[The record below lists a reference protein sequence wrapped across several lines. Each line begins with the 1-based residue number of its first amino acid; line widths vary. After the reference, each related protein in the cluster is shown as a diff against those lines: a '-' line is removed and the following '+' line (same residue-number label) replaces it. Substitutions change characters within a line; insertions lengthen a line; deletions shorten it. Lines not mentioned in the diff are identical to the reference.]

1 MVQWYCEKRRKEPG
15 NQSSPGKSSFFHID
29 VGNRKGAEAVAINQ
43 YDRGSKEN
51 GPNAHK
57 KGNRTPGQPRNGA
70 GLAEISRRESE
81 NVARYKEIA
90 EKRRKGRKYKQ
101 EDLAGIMQRLND
113 YIDEQT
119 AEDKPLTIAGMI
131 RAAGVS
137 KSTWYEMIGG
147 DYDHLLF
154 QYIDLHTIPKELLD
168 DANGGAI
175 PTFLDGEGHE
185 IPLIMFSEALQ
196 KAVLRVE
203 EQTEERLYSKGRVG
217 DIFSLKAVHGWQED
231 SQPQQVTNNLVI
243 ASPEQAKRAI
253 DLLK

>member
-1 MVQWYCEKRRKEPG
+1 M
-15 NQSSPGKSSFFHID
+15 
-29 VGNRKGAEAVAINQ
+29 AINQ
-43 YDRGSKEN
+43 YDRGSREN

-101 EDLAGIMQRLND
+101 EDLAGIMQRLNE

-154 QYIDLHTIPKELLD
+154 QYIDLHTIPNELLD
-168 DANGGAI
+168 DANGGDI
-175 PTFLDGEGHE
+175 PSFLDGEGHE

-231 SQPQQVTNNLVI
+231 SQPQSVTNNLVI

>member
-1 MVQWYCEKRRKEPG
+1 M
-15 NQSSPGKSSFFHID
+15 
-29 VGNRKGAEAVAINQ
+29 AINQ
-43 YDRGSKEN
+43 YSRDNGNGEN
-51 GPNAHK
+51 AYK
-57 KGNRTPGQPRNGA
+57 KGNRTN
-70 GLAEISRRESE
+70 SRRESAHL
-81 NVARYKEIA
+81 VAFSKQQSADVAAYKEQA

-101 EDLAGIMQRLND
+101 EDLTGIIQRLND
-113 YIDEQT
+113 YIDDQT
-119 AEDKPLTIAGMI
+119 AEDRPLTIAGMI

-147 DYDHLLF
+147 DYDYLLF
-154 QYIDLHTIPKELLD
+154 QYADYHSIPIERIN
-168 DANGGAI
+168 DANGDTI
-175 PTFLDGEGHE
+175 PTFTDEEERE
-185 IPLIMFSEALQ
+185 ILLIPYSEALQ

-231 SQPQQVTNNLVI
+231 SQPQSVTNNLVI

>member
-1 MVQWYCEKRRKEPG
+1 M
-15 NQSSPGKSSFFHID
+15 
-29 VGNRKGAEAVAINQ
+29 AINQ

-81 NVARYKEIA
+81 EIAKYREIA
-90 EKRRKGRKYKQ
+90 EKQRKAKKYKQ
-101 EDLAGIMQRLND
+101 EDLTGIVQRLND
-113 YIDEQT
+113 YIEEQT
-119 AEDKPLTIAGMI
+119 VNDKPLTVAGMI

-137 KSTWYEMIGG
+137 KDTWYRMIGG
-147 DYDHLLF
+147 DYDYHLY
-154 QYIDLHTIPKELLD
+154 QYIDYHNIELDTLPQTD
-168 DANGGAI
+168 GI
-175 PTFLDGEGHE
+175 PTMKDSNGAE
-185 IPLIMFSEALQ
+185 ILLISYSEALQ
-196 KAVLRVE
+196 KAMLAVE

-231 SQPQQVTNNLVI
+231 SQPQSVTNNLVI